1 MGNERKIVNVNSTDV
16 VARIFGN
23 YDINVRI
30 IEQNFRV
37 NIQNRPI
44 ENGDAI
50 VISGDSSE
58 SVSLAAEVV
67 EYLKKIAEYFED

>member
-37 NIQNRPI
+37 NIRIRPFVFHTMPRQS
-44 ENGDAI
+44 NS
-50 VISGDSSE
+50 ISNSS
-58 SVSLAAEVV
+58 
-67 EYLKKIAEYFED
+67 